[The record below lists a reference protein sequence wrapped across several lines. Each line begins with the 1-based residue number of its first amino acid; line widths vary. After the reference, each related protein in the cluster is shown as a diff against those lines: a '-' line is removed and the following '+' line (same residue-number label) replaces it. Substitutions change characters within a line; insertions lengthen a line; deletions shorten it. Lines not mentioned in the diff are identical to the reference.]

1 MMRVALT
8 VLLFGFATGFRSE
21 ASAQHEIPGAMHGAE
36 MRWLPTLFVM
46 AEKFEMAPAVDERTL
61 TIDGVG
67 WYGNDR
73 TRLWMRAEADM
84 NTVDFA
90 GESQFELSYGKL
102 VTPFFDRLIG
112 IRIDHNWGD
121 ESATRALFG
130 AGFQGL
136 APHWFEV
143 GAFAFISQNGDL
155 SARFEAAYDVL
166 FTQRLVLEP
175 RIELN
180 ASAAR
185 VPAFGI
191 GSGITDLELGGR
203 LRYEFYRKLAPYVG
217 VNWERRFGGTA
228 DFAREEGEP
237 VSSAM
242 FVAGLRAWY

>member
-1 MMRVALT
+1 MNRIALAVALFCT
-8 VLLFGFATGFRSE
+8 VSLPNE
-21 ASAQHEIPGAMHGAE
+21 VSAQHEAPGTMPHAG
-36 MRWLPTLFVM
+36 MRWLPTLFVL
-46 AEKFEMAPAVDERTL
+46 AEKFEIAPVFEERTL
-61 TIDGVG
+61 TINGIG

-73 TRLWMRAEADM
+73 TRLWARVESEV

-90 GESQFELSYGKL
+90 GEAELELSYGKL

-112 IRIDHNWGD
+112 IRIDHNWGH
-121 ESATRALFG
+121 ESATRALLG

-136 APHWFEV
+136 APNWFEV
-143 GAFAFISQNGDL
+143 GAFAFISQDGDL
-155 SARFEAAYDVL
+155 SARLEGAYDVL

-228 DFAREEGEP
+228 DFAREEGEA
-237 VSSAM
+237 VSSAT